1 MRIIFFG
8 TPQFAIPTLDALIA
22 SPHDV
27 IAVVTQPDKR
37 RGRRESVS
45 PPPVKKTGIR
55 AGVSV
60 LQPLKLRDA
69 DFMNHVTS
77 LKPDLGVVAAYGK
90 FLPDHLLSIPRLGM
104 FNVHAS
110 LLPRYRG
117 AAPIHRAVIAG
128 EIETGVTIIR
138 LISEMDAGPMLCK
151 AKVPIGSNDN
161 SALLEQK
168 LANLGAVTLMKTLE
182 QLENGTAVEI
192 EQDHTSATLAPRLS
206 KEDGRIDWNL
216 PAQSIHNLVR
226 GLHPWPHAYSY
237 LDNSRLTI
245 LKTNLVDRNLDTDIP
260 NEPGKVLKSSG
271 GVITVAAGRRSL
283 IDIIELQPE
292 GKRPLQIKDFLNGY
306 KINDGSKFVNLS

>member
-1 MRIIFFG
+1 
-8 TPQFAIPTLDALIA
+8 
-22 SPHDV
+22 
-27 IAVVTQPDKR
+27 
-37 RGRRESVS
+37 
-45 PPPVKKTGIR
+45 
-55 AGVSV
+55 
-60 LQPLKLRDA
+60 
-69 DFMNHVTS
+69 
-77 LKPDLGVVAAYGK
+77 
-90 FLPDHLLSIPRLGM
+90 
-104 FNVHAS
+104 
-110 LLPRYRG
+110 
-117 AAPIHRAVIAG
+117 
-128 EIETGVTIIR
+128 
-138 LISEMDAGPMLCK
+138 
-151 AKVPIGSNDN
+151 
-161 SALLEQK
+161 
-168 LANLGAVTLMKTLE
+168 MKTLE